1 MKPTKTWQEMKKEWL
16 SDPEFAN
23 ELEESEREF
32 AQLDYILAARAEA
45 GLTQAQVAAR
55 MGTTQSAVAR
65 IESGLSTGHWPSM
78 RSLQRY
84 AEALG
89 KRLEVRFV

>member
-1 MKPTKTWQEMKKEWL
+1 MKPTKTWKEMEKEWL
-16 SDPEFAN
+16 SDPEFAK

-32 AQLDYILAARAEA
+32 AQLYLILTARAEA

-55 MGTTQSAVAR
+55 MGTTQSVVAR